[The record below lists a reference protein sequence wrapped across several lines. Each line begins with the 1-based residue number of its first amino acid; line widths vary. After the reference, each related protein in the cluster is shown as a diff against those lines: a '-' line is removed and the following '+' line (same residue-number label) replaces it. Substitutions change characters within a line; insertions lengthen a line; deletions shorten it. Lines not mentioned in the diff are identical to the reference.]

1 MKRLLV
7 VVGILA
13 AILAVV
19 GMPAPPATAAP
30 VVTITLL
37 NPPSPEGLAL
47 EVGETYTFDI
57 EVTSDEMFQMA
68 MAQTDAYYPG
78 RGVTWHGQDHV
89 TRGTYALLHL
99 TVTGKNSTADLQA
112 VCDWPLQG
120 DCWPDGVA
128 PLAIAVG
135 ARFKKG
141 ELVVEWFPFSVEV
154 P

>member
-78 RGVTWHGQDHV
+78 RGVKWHGQDHI
-89 TRGTYALLHL
+89 TRSTYALLHL
-99 TVTGKNSTADLQA
+99 TVTGKNSTWVKPMRVTYSAS
-112 VCDWPLQG
+112 CD
-120 DCWPDGVA
+120 A
-128 PLAIAVG
+128 SS
-135 ARFKKG
+135 R
-141 ELVVEWFPFSVEV
+141 
-154 P
+154 